1 MSDPIATPLAAP
13 ALPTAPVIVGDNA
26 IAWGTSGIYTGGGL
40 VESASIVGNAK
51 AQEVANAKG
60 FTAAVVF
67 FDQQQEIEATATVEG
82 STPSFSPGDSVTLC
96 GIAGCIVQPGG
107 FKVMY
112 NQKGIVKFSLKVVK
126 YALF

>member
-60 FTAAVVF
+60 FTA
-67 FDQQQEIEATATVEG
+67 VE
-82 STPSFSPGDSVTLC
+82 PNVPV
-96 GIAGCIVQPGG
+96 
-107 FKVMY
+107 
-112 NQKGIVKFSLKVVK
+112 
-126 YALF
+126 